1 MLIISHRGNLDGV
14 NKSLENEPSQIE
26 KALNLKYDVEIDL
39 WKINGKLLLGHDKP
53 LYEVSLK
60 WLENFKE
67 HLWIHCKNIEAL
79 NCVKNKFNAF
89 GHNIDDYVL
98 TSKNYIW
105 VYPGKELVDNC
116 ITVLPENSNYNLKEI
131 SKSFG
136 ICTDFPI
143 KFENSLS

>member
-1 MLIISHRGNLDGV
+1 MVKVAMKAVSSKYVLEIARVSEKGKKFFVVTNKKLNSTGRG
-14 NKSLENEPSQIE
+14 KSGETPFSDFVQ
-26 KALNLKYDVEIDL
+26 A
-39 WKINGKLLLGHDKP
+39 
-53 LYEVSLK
+53 
-60 WLENFKE
+60 
-67 HLWIHCKNIEAL
+67 
-79 NCVKNKFNAF
+79 FNAF

-105 VYPGKELVDNC
+105 VYPGKELIDNC

-143 KFENSLS
+143 KFENILS